1 MFQLD
6 YQRLIAMLLPFSLR
20 KEIMLAWLNTLLSP
34 VKGLYIDFLKYRNQA
49 NYKMEHNG
57 QVVYLQKVLNDR
69 FDPDDKR
76 IRIRDGSKY
85 DSVYVFRA
93 NENKVQ
99 YLNKIYLYDHLSYG
113 DTGAD
118 FQVYVPA
125 DIPIWEKS
133 SLKVELRSLL
143 NYYKLAGKRY
153 KLIKQ

>member
-20 KEIMLAWLNTLLSP
+20 KPFMLAWLNALLAP
-34 VKGLYIDFLKYRNQA
+34 VKWLYMEFLKYRNMA

-57 QVVYLQKVLNDR
+57 QVVSLQKVLNDR
-69 FDPDDKR
+69 FDGDDKR

-85 DSVYVFRA
+85 DWVYAFRA
-93 NENKVQ
+93 DENKLQ

-118 FQVYVPA
+118 FQVYVPT
-125 DIPIWEKS
+125 DIPIWINS
-133 SLKVELRSLL
+133 SLKAEFRSLL